1 MCPIYYNQGKE
12 ECKASRGELP
22 LRRCNLTHSPQTEWL
37 KVWGNWQLGVMLVG
51 LSACAKVQHWVLDN
65 QNLTAPAPV
74 GLGWFIQGWF
84 LRPEVCYKKNIC
96 QEAQA
101 QSFATEDESVQ

>member
-1 MCPIYYNQGKE
+1 
-12 ECKASRGELP
+12 
-22 LRRCNLTHSPQTEWL
+22 
-37 KVWGNWQLGVMLVG
+37 MLVG

-96 QEAQA
+96 QQAQA
-101 QSFATEDESVQ
+101 QSFATEDELVQWSIGPEEAWTCTWREDRGGPALPPYTLRHR